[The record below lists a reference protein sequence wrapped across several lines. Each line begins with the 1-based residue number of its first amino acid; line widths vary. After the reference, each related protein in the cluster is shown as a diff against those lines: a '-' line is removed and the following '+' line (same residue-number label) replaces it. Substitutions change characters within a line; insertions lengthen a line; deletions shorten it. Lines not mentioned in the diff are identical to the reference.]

1 MKRRRPRGFAH
12 RQEGQV
18 NAGRTRHASSALPHA
33 PLLSSASRHWD
44 GIVVELH
51 HFDTV
56 DVVVPVREHLVGVH
70 VTGAVT
76 LLQARN
82 GKASVRHLR
91 AGDVTVT
98 PVGEPKRFQHTGE
111 NVVLILRLAPD
122 FVQQVAG
129 DEYALNPTR
138 FELQESLGARDPEL
152 VAIGN
157 RLLAGL
163 GTEGTP
169 TRMLVESLTVELS
182 IHLLRQYGSAPLSE
196 RRPVSRLS
204 PRKLQR
210 VVEYIDANL
219 REDMALDDLAGL
231 HAMSRSHFAHLFR
244 TTTGLPPHRF
254 VLERRIERAKALLR
268 ETDLPITEIAAQV
281 GCASHSHLSVLFHRE
296 AGITPRDYRQQH

>member
-18 NAGRTRHASSALPHA
+18 NAGRTRHASSASSHA

-70 VTGAVT
+70 VTGAVN

-129 DEYALNPTR
+129 EEYALNPTR
-138 FELQESLGARDPEL
+138 FELHESLGAPDPEL

-231 HAMSRSHFAHLFR
+231 LAMSRSHFAHLFR

-254 VLERRIERAKALLR
+254 VLDRRIERAKALLR